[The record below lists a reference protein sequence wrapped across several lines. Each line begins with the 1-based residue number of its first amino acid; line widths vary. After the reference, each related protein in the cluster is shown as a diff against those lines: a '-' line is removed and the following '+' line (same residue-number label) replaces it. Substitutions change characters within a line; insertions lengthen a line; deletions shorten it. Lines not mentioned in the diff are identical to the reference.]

1 VLDYDFTKNSQFAAK
16 TDRNSVFL
24 WRDPH
29 ILDREYLMVPYMSF
43 YRFLKNSNFHSKY
56 VGVSINYTENRQFR
70 AKTNRN
76 SVFLGCDSHIIDWL
90 YITIPYMNFYRFWKN
105 SIFRSKSIGVSLRF
119 YRKSLV
125 WGINWPKLSISWSQS
140 PYCGSVIDNGPVYVF
155 LYVLK
160 KLKFLLKICRC

>member
-24 WRDPH
+24 WCDPH

-56 VGVSINYTENRQFR
+56 VGVSIR
-70 AKTNRN
+70 
-76 SVFLGCDSHIIDWL
+76 L
-90 YITIPYMNFYRFWKN
+90 
-105 SIFRSKSIGVSLRF
+105 
-119 YRKSLV
+119 YRKSSV
-125 WGINWPKLSISWSQS
+125 SGQNWPKLSISWLCLPYYRLVIHNYPIYEFLAVLKKLKFSLKIHRCCLRFYRKSPVWGINWLKLSISWSRS
-140 PYCGSVIDNGPVYVF
+140 PYCGSVIHNSPVYVF

-160 KLKFLLKICRC
+160 KLKFSFKICRC